1 MLEGTGYSEEFI
13 DGLYQNMLEVKPIN
27 NLQMDVLFGIFT
39 GVIKIYYIC
48 CCTVDKEFAKNTTL
62 FSLWVLSCKL
72 KKDFVSLYR
81 IGKPRDFYQEAF

>member
-1 MLEGTGYSEEFI
+1 ML
-13 DGLYQNMLEVKPIN
+13 N
-27 NLQMDVLFGIFT
+27 NRIVLNDFHLLITNVLFGIFT
-39 GVIKIYYIC
+39 GVIKIYYIY

-81 IGKPRDFYQEAF
+81 IGKARDFYQEAF